1 MPVFEVLRTACVRT
15 GESLSRRDIGKKAR
29 RFNAG
34 NGEAPQ
40 LSPEGMAGPK
50 LMMSLV
56 GRPFGAGPFP
66 TAFPGVETPGY
77 SHLSLRD
84 SIFAIF
90 KTGSGRGG
98 Y

>member
-1 MPVFEVLRTACVRT
+1 MV
-15 GESLSRRDIGKKAR
+15 KKAR

-40 LSPEGMAGPK
+40 LSPEGTAGPK

-56 GRPFGAGPFP
+56 GRPFGTGPFP

-98 Y
+98 YQISHREKVDFSGFRARERMN